1 MSQRL
6 TGPYGTTSRNS
17 PAQSHN
23 EPPSH
28 PPTAALVSACA
39 RAPMARH
46 GRPRADPCVSRETGW
61 GGPAAV
67 QTQAGSRQQP
77 HQLRTRQGH
86 VSSGR
91 TLTRRITQPKQDSPH
106 SGRLAGRHCSSCFL
120 AGKSLLFRQIF
131 CSLNSSVL
139 KKNGSRRPGLA
150 LEGEAYTK

>member
-6 TGPYGTTSRNS
+6 TGPYGTTGRNS

-39 RAPMARH
+39 RAQMARH
-46 GRPRADPCVSRETGW
+46 GRPRADPCVSQETGW

-91 TLTRRITQPKQDSPH
+91 TLTRRITQPKH
-106 SGRLAGRHCSSCFL
+106 SVSESERDGRHPVSRN
-120 AGKSLLFRQIF
+120 GRKS
-131 CSLNSSVL
+131 
-139 KKNGSRRPGLA
+139 NGTTRRPLCRCRPLSSHRATPLRRRRLSWSA
-150 LEGEAYTK
+150 L